1 MHSACQT
8 DHLTDVNEPHTNTSR
23 QVQRDLSE
31 MELNKAAAASHN
43 GHLLPAEI
51 TDTIKT
57 AEHRLVTARAR
68 ADTEHV
74 ARRRRLDQRLSKA
87 LLYPNTPFGSVT
99 SM

>member
-31 MELNKAAAASHN
+31 MELNKAASASHS

-51 TDTIKT
+51 TDNIKN

-68 ADTEHV
+68 ADTEHFY
-74 ARRRRLDQRLSKA
+74 RRRRLEPRLSTA
-87 LLYPNTPFGSVT
+87 CPLYTTDSL
-99 SM
+99 